1 MILDCIFQHG
11 DFTGVWP
18 RSFAGAV
25 GFDCHRTTLLD
36 LMSPLVDI
44 IVIIVFL
51 VLVLT
56 DLERVFASLL
66 ACFVRDRLCCSI
78 LAQVDRLRLQG
89 SRTFGG
95 VTVL

>member
-1 MILDCIFQHG
+1 
-11 DFTGVWP
+11 
-18 RSFAGAV
+18 
-25 GFDCHRTTLLD
+25 
-36 LMSPLVDI
+36 MSPLVAI

-66 ACFVRDRLCCSI
+66 ACFVRDRLRCSI

-89 SRTFGG
+89 SRAFEVVADLLHCLQLHLLLLHLG
-95 VTVL
+95 VPVVPLVLKL